1 MPNYSQG
8 HAMPPMR
15 SRTAALLVACALT
28 GCVSLAPGA
37 DKVLVTRDASEVAKC
52 TAVGNIRGQV
62 DVNNQTDT
70 ANASAVFRNRVVALG
85 GNTGLVTDGSV
96 RVPVQGVAYRCP

>member
-1 MPNYSQG
+1 VPNHSQE
-8 HAMPPMR
+8 HAVPTMR
-15 SRTAALLVACALT
+15 SPIAILLFACGTT

-37 DKVLVTRDASEVAKC
+37 DKVLVTSDASAVVTC
-52 TAVGNIRGQV
+52 TAVGNVREQV
-62 DVNNQTDT
+62 DVNRQTDT

>member
-1 MPNYSQG
+1 VPKYSYG
-8 HAMPPMR
+8 HAALPMR
-15 SRTAALLVACALT
+15 SAIAILFVAYGLT

-37 DKVLVTRDASEVAKC
+37 DKVLVTKDASAVVAC
-52 TAVGNIRGQV
+52 TAVGNIREQV
-62 DVNNQTDT
+62 DVNPQTDT

-85 GNTGLVTDGSV
+85 GNTGFVMEGSV